1 MPILDKLSSTGSSS
15 AVVNGLS
22 NYYVPDNVE
31 QKSDLEARHITAEMS
46 AYTRANWTID
56 NWGIKRDN
64 VKMAINQ
71 FDIRRVSFV
80 RKSRKEMENVLS
92 AEQRREE
99 QTSMDKWL
107 GGMRR

>member
-22 NYYVPDNVE
+22 GFYTLDNVA
-31 QKSDLEARHITAEMS
+31 QKTDLEARHITSEMS
-46 AYTRANWTID
+46 AYTRSEWTIK
-56 NWGIKRDN
+56 NWGIERSA
-64 VKMAINQ
+64 VKEAISQ